1 MRRRTARTVAIIVV
15 AIILAAAAAVL
26 GVAAVMTGGARDARP
41 TASPAF
47 ASPGPSETAT
57 PAPRPTPTPTSTPTP
72 TARPGTALI
81 ERAGDGRVRMLVAG
95 DSLAAGFFA
104 TTKDRGFIRLV
115 ADGIGSVDVTG
126 AAQAQQTLS
135 TVAAVTD
142 VPADVGVAVVELGT
156 NDVGV
161 PTPLA
166 DFEQQYASLLD
177 RIRSTSPR
185 AGLLCLGTWTAD
197 GAAYDEVI
205 ARTCAARGGI
215 YVSLAGSFTNAE
227 FHGPTG
233 RETFAGAGDEFHPN
247 DAGHRAI
254 ADAVLSALT
263 Y

>member
-1 MRRRTARTVAIIVV
+1 MRPRAAWAVAIGVVVV
-15 AIILAAAAAVL
+15 AGVV
-26 GVAAVMTGGARDARP
+26 GVAAVMLAGAGESPTAAPAASGSARP
-41 TASPAF
+41 TDATSPTRTPKAF
-47 ASPGPSETAT
+47 
-57 PAPRPTPTPTSTPTP
+57 PTPTPTPTP
-72 TARPGTALI
+72 TARPGTVLVD
-81 ERAGDGRVRMLVAG
+81 RKDDDGVRMLVAG
-95 DSLAAGFFA
+95 DSLSAGFFA
-104 TTKDRGFIRLV
+104 TTKDQGFIRLV

-142 VPADVGVAVVELGT
+142 VPSDVGVAVVELGT

-161 PTPLA
+161 PTPLP
-166 DFEQQYASLLD
+166 DFEQQYAALLE

-185 AGLLCLGTWTAD
+185 AGLVCLGTWTAD
-197 GAAYDEVI
+197 GASYDEVI
-205 ARTCAARGGI
+205 ARTCGARGGV
-215 YVSLAGSFTNAE
+215 YVALADAFANPDL
-227 FHGPTG
+227 HGPAG

>member
-1 MRRRTARTVAIIVV
+1 MRRQTAWTVAIIAV
-15 AIILAAAAAVL
+15 AVAGAI
-26 GVAAVMTGGARDARP
+26 GVAAVMTDGARDARP

-95 DSLAAGFFA
+95 DSLTAGFFA
-104 TTKDRGFIRLV
+104 TTKDRGFIQLV

-142 VPADVGVAVVELGT
+142 VPADVGVAVIELGT

-205 ARTCAARGGI
+205 SRTCVAHAGV
-215 YVSLAGSFTNAE
+215 YVSLADAFANAE
-227 FHGPTG
+227 FHGPAG
-233 RETFAGAGDEFHPN
+233 RDTFAGAGDEFHPN

>member
-1 MRRRTARTVAIIVV
+1 MRPRAAWTVAISVV
-15 AIILAAAAAVL
+15 AVAAVI
-26 GVAAVMTGGARDARP
+26 GVAAVMTSAARDAP
-41 TASPAF
+41 EVAPAAS
-47 ASPGPSETAT
+47 AST
-57 PAPRPTPTPTSTPTP
+57 RPTPTATRTPSPTLTPTATPTP
-72 TARPGTALI
+72 TARPGTVLVD
-81 ERAGDGRVRMLVAG
+81 RKNDGSVRMLVAG
-95 DSLAAGFFA
+95 DSLTAGFFA

-115 ADGIGSVDVTG
+115 ADDIGSVDVTG

-142 VPADVGVAVVELGT
+142 VPSDVGVAVVELGT

-177 RIRSTSPR
+177 RIRSTSPK

-205 ARTCAARGGI
+205 ARSCAARAGV
-215 YVSLAGSFTNAE
+215 YVSLAEAFATAD
-227 FHGPTG
+227 FHGPAG

-254 ADAVLSALT
+254 ADAVLAALT
-263 Y
+263 H